1 MVRTGKSMVMCLSI
15 VGKET
20 KMPELTHEQR
30 IAILDKLLE
39 CEADVQSIL
48 VKLEE
53 LQLYDCVL
61 SLRDIAKVLR
71 LSKTRIKQIEQQAML
86 KIKDKLQESA

>member
-1 MVRTGKSMVMCLSI
+1 
-15 VGKET
+15 
-20 KMPELTHEQR
+20 MPELTNEQR
-30 IAILDKLLE
+30 HAILDKLLE
-39 CEADVQSIL
+39 CEADVQRIL
-48 VKLEE
+48 IKLEE

-61 SLRDIAKVLR
+61 SLRDIAKVLN

>member
-1 MVRTGKSMVMCLSI
+1 
-15 VGKET
+15 
-20 KMPELTHEQR
+20 MPELTHEQR

-39 CEADVQSIL
+39 CEADVQRIL
-48 VKLEE
+48 TKLEE

-71 LSKTRIKQIEQQAML
+71 LSKSRIYQIERKALNKL
-86 KIKDKLQESA
+86 KEKLDKSA

>member
-1 MVRTGKSMVMCLSI
+1 
-15 VGKET
+15 
-20 KMPELTHEQR
+20 MPELTNEQR
-30 IAILDKLLE
+30 HAILNKLLE
-39 CEADVQSIL
+39 CEADVQRIL

-53 LQLYDCVL
+53 LQLHDCVL
-61 SLRDIAKVLR
+61 SLRDIAKVLN

>member
-1 MVRTGKSMVMCLSI
+1 
-15 VGKET
+15 
-20 KMPELTHEQR
+20 MPELTNEQR
-30 IAILDKLLE
+30 HAILNKLLE
-39 CEADVQSIL
+39 CEADVQRIL

-71 LSKTRIKQIEQQAML
+71 LSKTRIKQIEYTAIQKM
-86 KIKDKLQESA
+86 KDKLQESA

>member
-1 MVRTGKSMVMCLSI
+1 MVLTGKSMVMCLSI
-15 VGKET
+15 VGKGAI
-20 KMPELTHEQR
+20 MPELTNEQR
-30 IAILDKLLE
+30 HAILDKLLE
-39 CEADVQSIL
+39 CEADVQRIL
-48 VKLEE
+48 TKLEE
-53 LQLYDCVL
+53 LQLHDCVL

>member
-1 MVRTGKSMVMCLSI
+1 
-15 VGKET
+15 
-20 KMPELTHEQR
+20 MPELTNEQR
-30 IAILDKLLE
+30 HAILNKLLE
-39 CEADVQSIL
+39 CEADVQRIL

-53 LQLYDCVL
+53 LQLHDCVL
-61 SLRDIAKVLR
+61 SLRDIAKVLK

>member
-1 MVRTGKSMVMCLSI
+1 
-15 VGKET
+15 
-20 KMPELTHEQR
+20 MPELTNEQR
-30 IAILDKLLE
+30 HAILNKLLE
-39 CEADVQSIL
+39 CEADVQRIL

-71 LSKTRIKQIEQQAML
+71 LSKTRIKQIEHNAIQKM
-86 KIKDKLQESA
+86 KEKLQESA

>member
-1 MVRTGKSMVMCLSI
+1 
-15 VGKET
+15 
-20 KMPELTHEQR
+20 MPELTHEQR
-30 IAILDKLLE
+30 HAILDKLLE

-61 SLRDIAKVLR
+61 SLRDIAKVLK